1 MFRFLFNNMSLFLE
15 ISFDSDVKP
24 RLINQVVKKLV
35 VEKNDRPIL
44 IFEKTKDEKTAFVR
58 ESQAK

>member
-1 MFRFLFNNMSLFLE
+1 MSLFLE